1 MALFSLP
8 FCLSDNASDY
18 FLLFPGSHSSVLS
31 WVFPSSVASCFLL
44 SCATSLPPSFLP
56 VHHPLP
62 FSSPLLHSTPLYFIS
77 CSLSVYLMNT
87 LGLVECMSISLLSPA
102 REVEQEPTPA
112 EVRRCRPYKPR
123 SGLAACVCVPEHSYW
138 IAVGCIGVL
147 GRGNNFSTIWALFP
161 CMILSFTKNH
171 MLDVFIF

>member
-18 FLLFPGSHSSVLS
+18 FLIFPGSHSSVLS

-87 LGLVECMSISLLSPA
+87 LGLVECMSISLLSLA

-112 EVRRCRPYKPR
+112 EVRPCGPYKSR
-123 SGLAACVCVPEHSYW
+123 SGLAACTCVYLNT
-138 IAVGCIGVL
+138 VIGL
-147 GRGNNFSTIWALFP
+147 Q
-161 CMILSFTKNH
+161 
-171 MLDVFIF
+171 